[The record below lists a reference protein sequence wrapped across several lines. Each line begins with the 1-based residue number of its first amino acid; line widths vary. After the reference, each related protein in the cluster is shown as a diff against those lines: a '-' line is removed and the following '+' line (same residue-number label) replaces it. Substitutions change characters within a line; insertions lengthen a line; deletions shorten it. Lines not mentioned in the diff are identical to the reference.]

1 MQTAQDEPVVT
12 SASDLLETFRVL
24 MHHHYSQYVQNTLL
38 GIQPEMPRDQFSID
52 WQIDVIKYYS

>member
-12 SASDLLETFRVL
+12 SASDLLETFHVL
-24 MHHHYSQYVQNTLL
+24 MHHHYSRYVQNTLL